1 MTDHRII
8 RTVEEL
14 EALDPDTV
22 IEKPGTMLRTV
33 YEAITVTAYWGLDAV
48 LPAVVIREGAEVR
61 AAREALEKET
71 TND

>member
-48 LPAVVIREGAEVR
+48 LPAVVISEGAEVR
-61 AAREALEKET
+61 AARKAQEEA
-71 TND
+71 